1 MPLNEKTKN
10 YDLVGVSAAL
20 LCLVHCLV
28 FPLLIF
34 IPLGIS
40 HNPYIDLL
48 FLALGIWSVYKTIKC
63 CRSAGIK
70 YLLGAGILM
79 VSISVGMDILLH
91 FHSPLMYIGAIALI
105 AGHLVNLKAHVKAGT
120 AKAVQKKPEP
130 AGDERQ

>member
-1 MPLNEKTKN
+1 MSIKYKTKN

-48 FLALGIWSVYKTIKC
+48 FLGLGIWSVYKTIKG
-63 CRSAGIK
+63 SKSTGIK
-70 YLLGAGILM
+70 YLLGAGIILI
-79 VSISVGMDILLH
+79 SIAVGMDILWH
-91 FHSPLMYIGAIALI
+91 WHSPLMYIGAFALI
-105 AGHLVNLKAHVKAGT
+105 AGHLVNLKAHYRPASPKT
-120 AKAVQKKPEP
+120 APKV
-130 AGDERQ
+130 